1 MHTLRYAGPGL
12 GRGRGVR
19 EPEPPPPA
27 GPRALTELDEVVEPF
42 LTSLRTGDL
51 VFFRGRAFMSRLVET
66 VCRSPWSHVA
76 MAIELPGGR
85 LAFWEAV
92 RASEG
97 LEALPVPGSRVPRPE
112 PGERDVRAGV
122 RLVDARAKLAHAHYG
137 ALGVR
142 RLTRL
147 PRGVADRAA
156 LVRTLLPVVTA
167 LDGHPYPPHLSTLL
181 WSWVDLCDA
190 CGATWNANA
199 DPLASARA
207 PLFCSQL
214 VVATLVAAGIAH
226 APHAPG
232 TPVPAADRQRVAAE
246 YTVADLCVPTRFD
259 APLLAG
265 TGAVYSAPETTP
277 LPATP

>member
-1 MHTLRYAGPGL
+1 MHTLRHVGTGAGQWL
-12 GRGRGVR
+12 RGP

-27 GPRALTELDEVVEPF
+27 VALPEAAETF
-42 LTSLRTGDL
+42 LAGLRTGDL
-51 VFFRGRAFMSRLVET
+51 VFFRGRALVSRVIEA

-76 MAIELPGGR
+76 MAIELPGSR
-85 LAFWEAV
+85 QLALWEAV

-97 LEALPVPGSRVPRPE
+97 LEALRVPGSRVPRPE

-142 RLTRL
+142 RLAQL
-147 PRGVADRAA
+147 PRGVPDRAA
-156 LVRTLLPVVTA
+156 LARQLLPVVAA

-199 DPLASARA
+199 DPLAAARA

-214 VVATLVAAGIAH
+214 VVATLVAAGLAH

-246 YTVADLCVPTRFD
+246 YTVADLCVPARFD
-259 APLLAG
+259 VPLLAG
-265 TGAVYSAPETTP
+265 TGAAYRAPETTP
-277 LPATP
+277 LPP